1 MLRLRL
7 KTVLSAIL
15 VSTIDHMEPSI
26 KKDVYLRVLK
36 NSIFLFHVFNID
48 ITRNMLYKGF
58 NLHLIW
64 LWFGLQDIEPQ
75 TRRRADCS
83 LRSVSLKRVFPNV
96 LAFVVFAWFYKSIFE
111 IWKLLLIHKIYH
123 YVSTWAFCNIL
134 FCCFTVFFSL
144 KKMHFF

>member
-48 ITRNMLYKGF
+48 LTRNMLYKGF
-58 NLHLIW
+58 KFDLTLIW
-64 LWFGLQDIEPQ
+64 LTRYRAPNPAPRWLFSSLSQFKARFPKCPSFCSFCMILQIYIRNLKTLTDSQNI
-75 TRRRADCS
+75 S
-83 LRSVSLKRVFPNV
+83 L
-96 LAFVVFAWFYKSIFE
+96 
-111 IWKLLLIHKIYH
+111 
-123 YVSTWAFCNIL
+123 
-134 FCCFTVFFSL
+134 CFDMSFL
-144 KKMHFF
+144 